1 MLKEK
6 ILLINFFVILLIN
19 NSIVKADTIED
30 LVNDIND
37 IQNEMKSLST
47 EVSAE
52 SKILDQSIEEINKIT
67 NFVSFRLVY
76 FYISKLKVGFL
87 L

>member
-1 MLKEK
+1 M
-6 ILLINFFVILLIN
+6 
-19 NSIVKADTIED
+19 KADTIED

-52 SKILDQSIEEINKIT
+52 SKILDQSIEEINKKDASELIG
-67 NFVSFRLVY
+67 
-76 FYISKLKVGFL
+76 KLKKMKKKKFHLRIGGIKSFFSL
-87 L
+87 ETSIIIES